1 MAAWCHGA
9 AGGIEAFI
17 SDAIG
22 DSADASSYAA
32 KLQEAGYKSVAQLAL
47 AATYFGPAAC
57 DRLVAK
63 GIPEGQAL
71 LILHKAAPPGE
82 RIHAPNIP

>member
-1 MAAWCHGA
+1 MAGQAPG
-9 AGGIEAFI
+9 GGIEAFI
-17 SDAIG
+17 NDAIG

-47 AATYFGPAAC
+47 AVTFFGGPAAC

-63 GIPEGQAL
+63 GIPEGQAV
-71 LILHKAAPPGE
+71 LILHKAAPPGA